1 MKKETLIIH
10 TADLESLQD
19 LTIEELGTLFLAL
32 MRTQREEQLP
42 TMNKPTK
49 MAYKFMAA
57 QIERDNEKYEQTI
70 ERRRE
75 AGKKAAAKR
84 WQKDANACERMRTDA
99 MDSLSVSD
107 SVSDSVSVSD
117 SERYVSLAPAALPSL
132 SPDEGIKIHQ
142 EYPEDAERLIEE
154 VRLYYTN
161 HRDKPFPGWFEAV
174 KTFSHNQRRWGKTS
188 APRGSL
194 QSMQEILNRVV
205 PED

>member
-10 TADLESLQD
+10 TNAWPILKGLEDEQ
-19 LTIEELGTLFLAL
+19 LGKLFAAL
-32 MRTQREEQLP
+32 VLYQREEPLP
-42 TMNKPTK
+42 KLDDVTQ
-49 MAYKFMAA
+49 MAFSFMA
-57 QIERDNEKYEQTI
+57 QQVDRDNAKYTEIVEK
-70 ERRRE
+70 R
-75 AGKKAAAKR
+75 KAAGQAGAMAR
-84 WQKDANACERMRTDA
+84 WQTHKSHATNSHNDNDNVNDNVNDNDNERQE
-99 MDSLSVSD
+99 S
-107 SVSDSVSVSD
+107 
-117 SERYVSLAPAALPSL
+117 LPSL
-132 SPDEGIKIHQ
+132 SPDEEEKISL

>member
-1 MKKETLIIH
+1 MKSKK
-10 TADLESLQD
+10 SLYD
-19 LTIEELGTLFLAL
+19 
-32 MRTQREEQLP
+32 
-42 TMNKPTK
+42 NDNVNDN
-49 MAYKFMAA
+49 
-57 QIERDNEKYEQTI
+57 DNERQE
-70 ERRRE
+70 
-75 AGKKAAAKR
+75 
-84 WQKDANACERMRTDA
+84 
-99 MDSLSVSD
+99 S
-107 SVSDSVSVSD
+107 
-117 SERYVSLAPAALPSL
+117 LPSL
-132 SPDEGIKIHQ
+132 SPDEEEKISL

>member
-1 MKKETLIIH
+1 MPKETFVIH
-10 TADLESLQD
+10 TADLENIEDLSL
-19 LTIEELGTLFLAL
+19 EELGTLFLAL
-32 MRTQREEQLP
+32 MRNQRGEELP
-42 TMNKPTK
+42 EMNKSTV
-49 MAYKFMAA
+49 MAFRFMSA
-57 QIERDNEKYEQTI
+57 QIERDNEKYEAI
-70 ERRRE
+70 VEKRR
-75 AGKKAAAKR
+75 AAAQKR
-84 WQKDANACERMRTDA
+84 WNKGDDMQMHDLH
-99 MDSLSVSD
+99 SHSVSD

-132 SPDEGIKIHQ
+132 SPDEEEKISL

-161 HRDKPFPGWFEAV
+161 HKDKPFPGWLEAV

-194 QSMQEILNRVV
+194 ASMQEILNRVV

>member
-10 TADLESLQD
+10 TDTWSILKGLKDDQ
-19 LTIEELGTLFLAL
+19 LGKLFTAL
-32 MRTQREEQLP
+32 MRYQREEDLP
-42 TMNKPTK
+42 KMDNVTK
-49 MAYKFMAA
+49 MAFDFMAA
-57 QIERDNEKYEQTI
+57 QVDRDNEKYEQTI
-70 ERRRE
+70 ERRRA
-75 AGKKAAAKR
+75 AGKAGASAR
-84 WQKDANACERMRTDA
+84 WQTHKSHAINSHTDT
-99 MDSLSVSD
+99 DTVTD
-107 SVSDSVSVSD
+107 T
-117 SERYVSLAPAALPSL
+117 ERYVSLAPAALPSL
-132 SPDEGIKIHQ
+132 SPDEEKKISL

>member
-1 MKKETLIIH
+1 MPKETFVIH
-10 TADLESLQD
+10 TADLENIED
-19 LTIEELGTLFLAL
+19 LTLEELGTLFLAL
-32 MRTQREEQLP
+32 MRNQRGEELP
-42 TMNKPTK
+42 EMNKSTV
-49 MAYKFMAA
+49 MAFRFMSA
-57 QIERDNEKYEQTI
+57 QIERDNEKYEAI
-70 ERRRE
+70 VEKRR
-75 AGKKAAAKR
+75 AAAQKR
-84 WQKDANACERMRTDA
+84 WNKDDNMQ
-99 MDSLSVSD
+99 MHNLQSHSVSDSDSVSD
-107 SVSDSVSVSD
+107 SVSDSD
-117 SERYVSLAPAALPSL
+117 SERYISVSLAALPSL

-174 KTFSHNQRRWGKTS
+174 KTFSHNQRRWGKTT

>member
-10 TADLESLQD
+10 TDTWNILKGLKDDQ
-19 LTIEELGTLFLAL
+19 LGKLFTAL
-32 MRTQREEQLP
+32 MRYQREEDLP
-42 TMNKPTK
+42 KMDNVTK
-49 MAYKFMAA
+49 MAFDFMAA
-57 QIERDNEKYEQTI
+57 QVDRDNEKYEQTI
-70 ERRRE
+70 ERRRA
-75 AGKKAAAKR
+75 AGKAGASAR
-84 WQKDANACERMRTDA
+84 WQTHKSHAIDGHTDT
-99 MDSLSVSD
+99 DTVTD
-107 SVSDSVSVSD
+107 T
-117 SERYVSLAPAALPSL
+117 ERYVSLAPAALPSL

-174 KTFSHNQRRWGKTS
+174 KTFSHNQRRWGKTT

>member
-1 MKKETLIIH
+1 MPKETFVIH
-10 TADLESLQD
+10 TADLENIED
-19 LTIEELGTLFLAL
+19 LTLEELGTLFLAL
-32 MRTQREEQLP
+32 MRNQRGEELP
-42 TMNKPTK
+42 EMNKSTV
-49 MAYKFMAA
+49 MAFRFMSA
-57 QIERDNEKYEQTI
+57 QIERDNEKYEAI
-70 ERRRE
+70 VEKRR
-75 AGKKAAAKR
+75 AAAQKR
-84 WQKDANACERMRTDA
+84 WNKGDDMQMHNLHSHSVS
-99 MDSLSVSD
+99 DSDSVSD
-107 SVSDSVSVSD
+107 SVSDSD
-117 SERYVSLAPAALPSL
+117 SERYISVSLAALPSL
-132 SPDEGIKIHQ
+132 SPDEEEKISL

>member
-1 MKKETLIIH
+1 MPKETFVIH
-10 TADLESLQD
+10 TADLEKIED
-19 LTIEELGTLFLAL
+19 LTLEELGTLFLAL
-32 MRTQREEQLP
+32 MRNQRGEELP
-42 TMNKPTK
+42 EMNKSTV
-49 MAYKFMAA
+49 MAFRFMSA
-57 QIERDNEKYEQTI
+57 QIERDNEKYEAI
-70 ERRRE
+70 VEKRR
-75 AGKKAAAKR
+75 AAAQKR
-84 WQKDANACERMRTDA
+84 WNKDDNMQ
-99 MDSLSVSD
+99 MHNLQSHSVSDSDSVSD
-107 SVSDSVSVSD
+107 SVSDSD
-117 SERYVSLAPAALPSL
+117 SERYISVSLAALPSL

-174 KTFSHNQRRWGKTS
+174 KTFSHNQRRWGKTT

>member
-1 MKKETLIIH
+1 MPKETFVIH
-10 TADLESLQD
+10 TADLENIED
-19 LTIEELGTLFLAL
+19 LTLEELGTLFLAL
-32 MRTQREEQLP
+32 MRNQRGEELP
-42 TMNKPTK
+42 EMNKSTV
-49 MAYKFMAA
+49 MAFRFMSA
-57 QIERDNEKYEQTI
+57 QIERDNEKYEAI
-70 ERRRE
+70 VEKRR
-75 AGKKAAAKR
+75 AAAQKR
-84 WQKDANACERMRTDA
+84 WNKGDDMQMH
-99 MDSLSVSD
+99 SLHSHSVSD
-107 SVSDSVSVSD
+107 SVSD

-132 SPDEGIKIHQ
+132 SPDEEEKISL

-161 HRDKPFPGWFEAV
+161 HKDKLFPGWFEAV